1 MMRGSREHAS
11 DDVTFGTFKG
21 NESPAVSGSESRQ
34 ETAGTITPADTDTPA
49 AGAGPVVP
57 QSDLRQSTKTSAPL
71 PAGGGCVLF
80 NKYLLLRELG
90 AGGMGKVYLV
100 RHLKLETERALKTI
114 APGISSN
121 PEWRRRFSRE
131 AKAMARLSHP
141 HIVAVHDA
149 DVLPEGEAFIE
160 MEFVRGQSLDK
171 RLQPKVPMPLAWV
184 DRMLGQLCDALQV
197 AHDMDIVHRDLKPP
211 NLMLQDG
218 PSPGQ
223 ETLKILDFGIA
234 KILNSS
240 DPSDELTQL
249 GQSLGTPFYMSPEQ
263 IKGDIEAVK
272 ATSDIY
278 SVGVILY
285 QLLTGYLPFTG
296 GQNLVF
302 VGHLYNSPPPFAEK
316 NPEVHV
322 TPEVEALVLRCL
334 EKDPKRRPPSARALA
349 EEFHRLVVPP
359 SEPSPSSPA
368 HRLHHRRSWLA
379 LAGVMT
385 VGVFGVPLLLLI
397 RPPLPR
403 KFTVTAEPSSL
414 EVAAGEDAQ
423 LVRLQIGGGKPD
435 TKVDVS
441 FPDRPADVETKQVGT
456 FFGELFEF
464 QVTADLNARPTSEP
478 IALNLRVQAGHNVRE
493 LSIPLRIVRPTVAP
507 LPVGFQAAEGSKLQR
522 LANNRI
528 YPDRIVRRLSD
539 RLSVVFVL
547 IAVEPGNGGPTSPF
561 YIMENKVWNELL
573 DAFLEDQRGA
583 AQGRTPGL
591 SQRRTALQK
600 QPGSWPVFS
609 ITAQEAQEFAHWLVP
624 NTTPK
629 LRGDLPTPEQWDK
642 ASGFYDRQTEDSEH
656 DDRGPFLRGWSLNA
670 MGQMAIGRGK
680 EGPLPVGTAT
690 KDLSRFG
697 CRDMAGNGMEWT
709 RPRENDSSLVELRG
723 CSFSDNRPFWFKDR
737 DKKSEFCNKAKSWIG
752 FRLVIEGL

>member
-1 MMRGSREHAS
+1 
-11 DDVTFGTFKG
+11 
-21 NESPAVSGSESRQ
+21 
-34 ETAGTITPADTDTPA
+34 
-49 AGAGPVVP
+49 
-57 QSDLRQSTKTSAPL
+57 
-71 PAGGGCVLF
+71 
-80 NKYLLLRELG
+80 
-90 AGGMGKVYLV
+90 
-100 RHLKLETERALKTI
+100 
-114 APGISSN
+114 
-121 PEWRRRFSRE
+121 
-131 AKAMARLSHP
+131 
-141 HIVAVHDA
+141 
-149 DVLPEGEAFIE
+149 
-160 MEFVRGQSLDK
+160 
-171 RLQPKVPMPLAWV
+171 
-184 DRMLGQLCDALQV
+184 
-197 AHDMDIVHRDLKPP
+197 
-211 NLMLQDG
+211 
-218 PSPGQ
+218 
-223 ETLKILDFGIA
+223 
-234 KILNSS
+234 
-240 DPSDELTQL
+240 
-249 GQSLGTPFYMSPEQ
+249 
-263 IKGDIEAVK
+263 
-272 ATSDIY
+272 
-278 SVGVILY
+278 
-285 QLLTGYLPFTG
+285 
-296 GQNLVF
+296 
-302 VGHLYNSPPPFAEK
+302 
-316 NPEVHV
+316 
-322 TPEVEALVLRCL
+322 
-334 EKDPKRRPPSARALA
+334 
-349 EEFHRLVVPP
+349 
-359 SEPSPSSPA
+359 
-368 HRLHHRRSWLA
+368 
-379 LAGVMT
+379 
-385 VGVFGVPLLLLI
+385 
-397 RPPLPR
+397 LPR

-441 FPDRPADVETKQVGT
+441 FLDRPADVETKQVGT

-522 LANNRI
+522 LANTRRI

-561 YIMENKVWNELL
+561 YIMVNKVWNELF

-680 EGPLPVGTAT
+680 EGPLPVGAAT

-709 RPRENDSSLVELRG
+709 RPRENDPSLVELRG
-723 CSFSDNRPFWFKDR
+723 CSFSDNRPFLFQDR